1 MSLIPLPD
9 ERPAA
14 ASLSP
19 WAERIVLALAALL
32 LAVQISPW
40 FYRQGDAAA
49 YISIARHLA
58 HGDGLQNMGSP
69 VLWFPPGYPLL
80 LSPLLCLRYLPL
92 LEISCL
98 HCLLGLGL
106 LWGVYRWARRQAP
119 EGAVWIAAI
128 SVGTNAVW
136 IHYRQPISEMAF
148 MTAMAWLLV
157 SVQALARARSPGR
170 FLACLAM
177 VVGLTVAACLI
188 RSLGIALAAGGC
200 CALLAAAVR
209 KSLSRP
215 RAVAAALAIGAA
227 AAITVGGVM
236 LHDLWAA
243 ESMGSRT
250 YLNSI
255 EAQRVGTIGGGYWP
269 WCALVVSDIGR
280 VTVPFMFK
288 SYGDVGSWCN
298 VNMLVYAP
306 LFGLLAFGYFR
317 WLRRSGDPLAWSMPF
332 YLAVLTYFRWE
343 AGARY
348 WVPMTSA
355 LLMCLWFALEPL
367 RRQNLFRALWVLH
380 ILAALTYWI
389 GRDMPF
395 AREMDRQ
402 WPTAR
407 SLAEQITMSRDRV
420 VIDASLAD
428 LGMLLTLQLDRH
440 VKEHAGSLNDP
451 IPISVQWLI
460 IPTERKPPPGFIP
473 RANVGEC
480 QLLQRE

>member
-1 MSLIPLPD
+1 M
-9 ERPAA
+9 
-14 ASLSP
+14 ASCG
-19 WAERIVLALAALL
+19 A
-32 LAVQISPW
+32 
-40 FYRQGDAAA
+40 
-49 YISIARHLA
+49 SI
-58 HGDGLQNMGSP
+58 
-69 VLWFPPGYPLL
+69 
-80 LSPLLCLRYLPL
+80 
-92 LEISCL
+92 
-98 HCLLGLGL
+98 
-106 LWGVYRWARRQAP
+106 GVARRQAP

-200 CALLAAAVR
+200 CALVGRRGTQESFPAAGRGGCAGDR
-209 KSLSRP
+209 RGGGDYRGRRDAARP
-215 RAVAAALAIGAA
+215 LGRGIDG
-227 AAITVGGVM
+227 I
-236 LHDLWAA
+236 
-243 ESMGSRT
+243 RT

-367 RRQNLFRALWVLH
+367 RRRQNLFRALWVLH

-407 SLAEQITMSRDRV
+407 SLAEQITMGRDRV